1 MNSTW
6 IKKSFS
12 NKPSNFPKFTESSV
26 LVTKTLATDQTKR
39 LVHKEEIKAKTSIG
53 KKRKV
58 KDNRI
63 EEVIERKE
71 LRNLAQRP
79 LGTWNSLRIFGTPE
93 EIKEELRFSQEKAA
107 IKKYQVEIKSMLNDL
122 KR

>member
-1 MNSTW
+1 M
-6 IKKSFS
+6 
-12 NKPSNFPKFTESSV
+12 
-26 LVTKTLATDQTKR
+26 TKTLATDQTKR